1 MIEFDPA
8 VASRLVPRWD
18 AERMARNLVQIERR
32 LELKRI
38 SRPWAI
44 ALAALTTSVALMSL
58 VFVLT
63 PRNGRRTIWPAH
75 TLGFALTS
83 RTAPNPQAPATET
96 RFGDGSTA
104 TALTQGAVLELRT
117 ASQTELV
124 VVAKS
129 GSFRFD
135 VVPNPARLFVVEV
148 GNVTV
153 RVLGTRFVVTRQDAR
168 AEVRVQRGRV
178 EVTWPDG
185 RTELDADGSGWFPPL
200 PEPAPA
206 SSVAE
211 PVPTAARGTLAASER
226 TQFIELARKGDYQAA
241 YAIIDRAPQLFMGS
255 AEDLMMAA
263 DAARL
268 SNHPQQ
274 AVGYLQRVTKEH
286 PGDSRAPLAAFT
298 LGRICMSQ
306 LRQPAAAARAFAL
319 VRQLAPAGA
328 LVEDALAREAEALE
342 QAGQHEAA
350 QKLVDAYLKQYPTGR
365 RSERLRQ
372 LVNH

>member
-1 MIEFDPA
+1 MNEFDPA
-8 VASRLVPRWD
+8 VTSRLAPRWD

-32 LELKRI
+32 IEHQRV
-38 SRPWAI
+38 SRPWSLT
-44 ALAALTTSVALMSL
+44 LAVLATFVALL
-58 VFVLT
+58 VLGFGL
-63 PRNGRRTIWPAH
+63 WPAH
-75 TLGFALTS
+75 KTISTSTS
-83 RTAPNPQAPATET
+83 RTASGPTLTPHSPATET

-117 ASQTELV
+117 TSDTELV

-135 VVPNPARLFVVEV
+135 VVPNPARQFVVEA
-148 GNVTV
+148 GDVTV

-168 AEVRVQRGRV
+168 AEVRVERGRV
-178 EVTWPDG
+178 EVTWPNG
-185 RTELDADGSGWFPPL
+185 RTELGVDGSGWFPPL
-200 PEPAPA
+200 PEPATSA
-206 SSVAE
+206 AE
-211 PVPTAARGTLAASER
+211 RVSNAARGPLAAHER
-226 TQFIELARKGDYQAA
+226 TQFIELTRKGDYQGA
-241 YAIIDRAPQLFMGS
+241 YAIIDRVPQLFVGC

-274 AVGYLQRVTKEH
+274 AVGYLQRITKEH
-286 PGDSRAPLAAFT
+286 PSDSRAPLAAFT
-298 LGRICMSQ
+298 LGRIFMSQ
-306 LRQPAAAARAFAL
+306 LGQPAAAARAFAQ

-342 QAGQHEAA
+342 QAGQHQAA
-350 QKLVDAYLKQYPTGR
+350 QGLVEAYLKQYPKGR
-365 RSERLRQ
+365 RGESLRQ